1 MFTTKGLNHITLH
14 IEDLERSLVFYQEIL
29 RMTLVQKG
37 PDYAYLESGTT
48 WFCLSHKPS
57 TARVEGEKGV
67 HHIAL
72 TVAPDEFEEAVEHLR
87 SHGVPIVR
95 EPVLRGV
102 GRAVNFL
109 DPDGVQ
115 WEFHCSNLAE
125 RMTVIQEMEREKFGS
140 DV

>member
-1 MFTTKGLNHITLH
+1 MFTTRGLNHVTLFV
-14 IEDLERSLVFYQEIL
+14 ESLADSLVFYQEIL
-29 RMTLVQKG
+29 RMKLVQRGK
-37 PDYAYLESGTT
+37 DYAYLESGPT
-48 WFCLSHKPS
+48 WFCVSEKPS
-57 TARVEGEKGV
+57 NANVQGEKGV
-67 HHIAL
+67 NHIAL
-72 TVAPDEFEEAVEHLR
+72 TVSLEEFDEAVAHLR
-87 SHGVPIVR
+87 THGVPIVR
-95 EPVLRGV
+95 EPVMRGI